1 MKDFAKILLKNIQ
14 EILKKN
20 VKKDDNVSTFSDAE
34 VIVTSSFFKT
44 FFLIFL
50 KNVFKQNFT
59 EIFYCS

>member
-1 MKDFAKILLKNIQ
+1 MKDFAKIFLKNIQ

-44 FFLIFL
+44 FF
-50 KNVFKQNFT
+50 
-59 EIFYCS
+59 